1 MFKKNWLKLILILV
15 AVGILTLADLSPEKK
30 EFLNKIPI
38 VGEKLAG
45 LKVNLGLDLQGGTH
59 LDYRVVTK
67 DVPENDIPKIVAGVK
82 EVIERRVNNL
92 GVAEPNIFDSR
103 VGDEYHIIVELAGI
117 RDIEEAKK
125 IVGKTIQ
132 LEFKEQKTS
141 IDPNEAE
148 AIRLLAEDFLARV
161 TTESERFEEIFSD
174 FEDKPKITFQKDE
187 AIEIEGEIV
196 DEGWQWESELSKN
209 FQSAMELQPGEIYQ
223 SLIPPDGEY
232 FVDSSGGL
240 KQKEGFYIAQ
250 LLAKEEE
257 VEKINE
263 TAEERKASH
272 ILINFVGA
280 EMAADTITRSREEAE
295 AFANEILEQ
304 ALALQNSGIVE
315 VSVGEEVEKSAEVS
329 EGSESEE
336 GDEIESA
343 EKTEESEEIKPPQN
357 FAELAKKY
365 SDGPTA
371 SGGGDLGFFTIEK
384 MVPEFAGA
392 VFNSSDF
399 GVIPE
404 VVETQFGFHIIEYS
418 DKKEATSE
426 TTSETRVKFARAF
439 FSTAPDGWQA
449 TGLTGQHFRRADVGS
464 DPTTMQPIVN
474 IYFTKVA
481 VADSGVNWWILV
493 WYLAAIAS
501 GIALF
506 SSLVG
511 IFLSEG
517 QTKNLKRD
525 RLLALVS
532 ALILVSAIYGIVV
545 SQLADDSEIN
555 ENSDSSISA
564 LDGEISE
571 TDSTGVDLFAE
582 ITKRNLH
589 KPIAIFLDGLPIID
603 TNGDGMIS
611 ESDPAYAPVVQSE
624 IVNGQAVIS
633 GLKSYEEANQLVQ
646 NLNTGAIPAPVKLAG
661 QFTVGATLGA
671 EALTTSLRAGIY
683 GLLAVAIF
691 MILFYR
697 LPGIIAS
704 LALAIYGALLIFA
717 IQIFGV
723 VLTLAGVAGVILS
736 IGMAVD
742 ANILIFER
750 MKEELKLGKSLARSV
765 EDGFA
770 RAWTSIRDSN
780 VSSLITCAILFWFGS
795 SIIQGFALT
804 LAVGILLSMFTAI
817 TVSRNF
823 LRIAVNFFKN
833 EKFYGIKKS

>member
-1 MFKKNWLKLILILV
+1 QW
-15 AVGILTLADLSPEKK
+15 
-30 EFLNKIPI
+30 
-38 VGEKLAG
+38 
-45 LKVNLGLDLQGGTH
+45 VN
-59 LDYRVVTK
+59 
-67 DVPENDIPKIVAGVK
+67 
-82 EVIERRVNNL
+82 
-92 GVAEPNIFDSR
+92 
-103 VGDEYHIIVELAGI
+103 
-117 RDIEEAKK
+117 
-125 IVGKTIQ
+125 
-132 LEFKEQKTS
+132 
-141 IDPNEAE
+141 
-148 AIRLLAEDFLARV
+148 
-161 TTESERFEEIFSD
+161 
-174 FEDKPKITFQKDE
+174 
-187 AIEIEGEIV
+187 
-196 DEGWQWESELSKN
+196 ELSVN
-209 FQSAMELQPGEIYQ
+209 FQPVTELQPGDIYQ
-223 SLIPPDGEY
+223 FLISPEGEY

-240 KQKEGFYIAQ
+240 KQKEGSYVAR
-250 LLAKEEE
+250 LLEKEEE
-257 VEKINE
+257 AERVIE
-263 TAEERKASH
+263 TPEERKASH

-280 EMAADTITRSREEAE
+280 EMAADTTIRSKKEAE
-295 AFANEILEQ
+295 EFANEMLEK
-304 ALALQNSGIVE
+304 ALVFQNSE
-315 VSVGEEVEKSAEVS
+315 LDADSADLENENLTVEVS
-329 EGSESEE
+329 EGE
-336 GDEIESA
+336 DIEDI
-343 EKTEESEEIKPPQN
+343 EPPQN
-357 FAELAKKY
+357 FSELAEKY
-365 SDGPTA
+365 SDGPSA
-371 SGGGDLGFFTIEK
+371 SEGGDLGFFAIEK

-399 GVIPE
+399 GIIPE
-404 VVETQFGFHIIEYS
+404 VVETQFGFHIISYE

-426 TTSETRVKFARAF
+426 TTSETRVKLARAF

-464 DPTTMQPIVN
+464 DSTTMRPIVN

-481 VADSGVNWWILV
+481 VAESGVNWWILV

-501 GIALF
+501 GITFF

-517 QTKNLKRD
+517 RIKNLKRG

-532 ALILVSAIYGIVV
+532 AVVLASAIYGIVV
-545 SQLADDSEIN
+545 SQSADDSETQEPLI
-555 ENSDSSISA
+555 EGSDEA
-564 LDGEISE
+564 ISE
-571 TDSTGVDLFAE
+571 TDSAGVDLFAE
-582 ITKRNLH
+582 ITKRNLQ

-603 TNGDGMIS
+603 TNGDGEITA
-611 ESDPAYAPVVQSE
+611 SDPAYAPIVQSE

-683 GLLAVAIF
+683 GLLAVVVF

-704 LALAIYGALLIFA
+704 LSLAIYGVLLLFAL
-717 IQIFGV
+717 QIFGV
-723 VLTLAGVAGVILS
+723 VFTLAGVAGVILS

-750 MKEELKLGKSLARSV
+750 MKEELRLGKSLTRSV

-780 VSSLITCAILFWFGS
+780 VSSIITCIILFWFGS

-804 LAVGILLSMFTAI
+804 LAVGILLSMFSAI

-823 LRIAVNFFKN
+823 LRIAVSLVKN